1 LGSTVSPGE
10 TINKTSLPSIC
21 VMNSIPTVPWY
32 HYTNR
37 QGLEGILREGQIEE
51 SLPGRGDAREGR
63 GTYGTNLQPS
73 KPAVSI
79 AKNNWDGGWNDAIH
93 HGKMDHYLRCEIPRD
108 HLRDY
113 KGHGS
118 RRDGQILVHPG
129 HVDLTKYPT
138 KFGQVGRDHVTQAT
152 SYDPSIH
159 KAMYPNSSQV
169 PLTPSPV
176 GMASF
181 ALQME
186 SDSADSPHHTGVNSA
201 GNYYESYNDGSY
213 HYENQD
219 GSTYTC
225 HADGH
230 AEYTSP
236 DGAVTEYDVHHG
248 DHEDSDADNV
258 ESEGYVYSDGC
269 QGGGVSD
276 YDDVDHGG
284 FVPPE
289 EVESGHSDVGGHS
302 DGDGGYC
309 DGGYSDGGY
318 SYAGY
323 SDGGCDYD
331 DYDDDGD
338 W

>member
-1 LGSTVSPGE
+1 MKQQTAS
-10 TINKTSLPSIC
+10 IPSIC
-21 VMNSIPTVPWY
+21 GMNSTPTVPWY

-37 QGLEGILREGQIEE
+37 QGLEGILREGKIAE
-51 SLPGRGDAREGR
+51 SLPGRGDAREGP

-73 KPAVSI
+73 RPAVSI
-79 AKNNWDGGWNDAIH
+79 AKNNWDGGWNEAIQ
-93 HGKMDHYLRCEIPRD
+93 HGKMDHYLRCEIPQD

-152 SYDPSIH
+152 SYDPQIH
-159 KAMYPNSSQV
+159 KAMYPNSSQM
-169 PLTPSPV
+169 PFTPYPV

-181 ALQME
+181 AQQME

-201 GNYYESYNDGSY
+201 GNHYESYNDGSY

-230 AEYTSP
+230 AVYTSP
-236 DGAVTEYDVHHG
+236 DGAVTEYDVHH
-248 DHEDSDADNV
+248 
-258 ESEGYVYSDGC
+258 SDG
-269 QGGGVSD
+269 GGS
-276 YDDVDHGG
+276 
-284 FVPPE
+284 
-289 EVESGHSDVGGHS
+289 GGHS
-302 DGDGGYC
+302 DAGGYC

-318 SYAGY
+318 SVGGY